1 MCEGQF
7 FFCTYPVHNLQGPL
21 SIEAIFKQFD
31 LINYCQEVA
40 AKMLLSVRGDLY
52 EDFGRDPQTQSRDNV
67 QELDGEDDEVQL
79 DSGADNVEGNLKSK
93 LEKRKR
99 PSIVEDDDDDEVE
112 EVGWF
117 NARTFLRKIAEKQ
130 TEETLSGKN
139 EDWDL
144 KMRASGLGVHQDT
157 TKGNSQR
164 TNPAERAS
172 REPIKFSNKMVDG
185 VKTVCQICGSIETF
199 VNMRSHTKKA
209 HNLGITDYRAKH
221 GDLEKHMV
229 EPVHH
234 KCQICEKVLLLESDI
249 INTHLKTHRGVLTM
263 REYSAKYLV
272 LKKAHER
279 KRNPSVGKSDHQ
291 AKSQISKSG
300 KYQNLSAGELL
311 RELETLI
318 QSV

>member
-1 MCEGQF
+1 MPCAQPKRTSKHRDLYEQ
-7 FFCTYPVHNLQGPL
+7 L
-21 SIEAIFKQFD
+21 D

-40 AKMLLSVRGDLY
+40 AKMLLSVRSDLY
-52 EDFGRDPQTQSRDNV
+52 EDFGNDPQSRDNV

-79 DSGADNVEGNLKSK
+79 DRGADTAEGNLKSK

-144 KMRASGLGVHQDT
+144 KMRAQDQRGNMCLSSGLGVHQDT
-157 TKGNSQR
+157 TKGNSQM
-164 TNPAERAS
+164 TNPAERAP

>member
-1 MCEGQF
+1 M
-7 FFCTYPVHNLQGPL
+7 V
-21 SIEAIFKQFD
+21 SFKF
-31 LINYCQEVA
+31 E
-40 AKMLLSVRGDLY
+40 
-52 EDFGRDPQTQSRDNV
+52 F
-67 QELDGEDDEVQL
+67 
-79 DSGADNVEGNLKSK
+79 KSC
-93 LEKRKR
+93 
-99 PSIVEDDDDDEVE
+99 
-112 EVGWF
+112 
-117 NARTFLRKIAEKQ
+117 
-130 TEETLSGKN
+130 
-139 EDWDL
+139 
-144 KMRASGLGVHQDT
+144 HQDT
-157 TKGNSQR
+157 TKGNSQM
-164 TNPAERAS
+164 TNPAERAP

>member
-1 MCEGQF
+1 
-7 FFCTYPVHNLQGPL
+7 
-21 SIEAIFKQFD
+21 
-31 LINYCQEVA
+31 
-40 AKMLLSVRGDLY
+40 MLLSVRSDLY
-52 EDFGRDPQTQSRDNV
+52 EDFGRDLQSRDNV

-79 DSGADNVEGNLKSK
+79 DRGVDTAEGNLKSK

-99 PSIVEDDDDDEVE
+99 PSNVEDDDDDEVE
-112 EVGWF
+112 EVRWF

-144 KMRASGLGVHQDT
+144 KMRAQDQRGDMCLSSGLGVHQDT
-157 TKGNSQR
+157 TKGNSQM
-164 TNPAERAS
+164 TNSAERAPG
-172 REPIKFSNKMVDG
+172 EPIKFSNKMVDG

-291 AKSQISKSG
+291 AKTQISKSG